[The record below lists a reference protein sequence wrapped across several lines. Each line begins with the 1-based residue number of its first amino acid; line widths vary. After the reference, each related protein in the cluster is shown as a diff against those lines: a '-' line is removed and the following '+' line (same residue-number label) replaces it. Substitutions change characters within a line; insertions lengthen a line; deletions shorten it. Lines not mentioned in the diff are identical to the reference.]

1 MKPQQALAAKAPA
14 RRARKQYAFRLP
26 LQLAARFEALCEM
39 YPQKTRSELLG
50 DLLGLGLAQ
59 LEQNWPRSRAGT
71 GEWHP
76 DSRQPV
82 YLVTGPFAEFRG
94 LVHKHHMAMERELA
108 GDEAEP
114 LYPLDEYQLGQRE

>member
-1 MKPQQALAAKAPA
+1 MKPPQAPA
-14 RRARKQYAFRLP
+14 RRARLARKQYAFRLP
-26 LQLAARFEALCEM
+26 LQLASRFEALCEM
-39 YPQKTRSELLG
+39 YPHKRRTELLG

-59 LEQNWPRSRAGT
+59 LEQNWSRAGPA
-71 GEWHP
+71 EWHP

-94 LVHKHHMAMERELA
+94 LVRKHHMAIERELA

-114 LYPLDEYQLGQRE
+114 LYPLDEYQLGPRE